1 MREYFTFTA
10 QQAQEVSASLA
21 PPKLLKLTFK
31 PLCQET
37 SQSQSHVP
45 HREHCGLSSSP
56 HSAPHLH
63 QAGAWL
69 AGEDVL
75 SAGETDT
82 VSSSLLPHQLY
93 VLTAVDAA
101 RTSSNQS
108 GWRRS
113 SALKAQSWAMA
124 AAFPPPPLPQD
135 TNMFT
140 PVSLRLK
147 TASPQHYTGE

>member
-10 QQAQEVSASLA
+10 QQAQEVTASLA

-31 PLCQET
+31 PLSQET
-37 SQSQSHVP
+37 SQSQPHVP

-56 HSAPHLH
+56 HSAPLLH
-63 QAGAWL
+63 QVGAWP

-93 VLTAVDAA
+93 VPTGVDAA
-101 RTSSNQS
+101 RTSSHQS
-108 GWRRS
+108 GWRS

-124 AAFPPPPLPQD
+124 AAFPPSPLPQD
-135 TNMFT
+135 TNLFT
-140 PVSLRLK
+140 LVSLRSK
-147 TASPQHYTGE
+147 PASPQHYTGE